1 MRISTTGRRMR
12 SECVP
17 EYMRRVFKQLIYIRK
32 KVVRVNEV
40 LKVVLIGIFTTI
52 VAALNKAGER

>member
-12 SECVP
+12 SGCVL
-17 EYMRRVFKQLIYIRK
+17 EYIEAGIQTAYIRK

-40 LKVVLIGIFTTI
+40 LKAVLIGIFSTI
-52 VAALNKAGER
+52 VAALNKIGER

>member
-1 MRISTTGRRMR
+1 MCLNIL
-12 SECVP
+12 
-17 EYMRRVFKQLIYIRK
+17 RRVFRQLILRK